1 MTGNGEGGTCVYGFF
16 SQISAWISEPF
27 NALSYTYSSQP
38 LLFALLLG
46 IIGAVAPCQ
55 LTGNI
60 SAITFYGSRTLQ
72 SRTDWM
78 DVGAFILG
86 KVAAFTLL
94 GVFAWGFG
102 KAFQDQIIDYFPAI
116 RKAIGPIIVAGGL
129 VMLGV
134 FKMKWLNRL
143 TAKIPQPLRK
153 GMTGSFLMGVMFS
166 IAFCPT
172 MFVLFFL
179 SLIPTVISTS
189 YGLILPAVFGVATSL
204 PILIVLGVME
214 YLHVDRRS
222 MKTGRKIGSIVQKA
236 AGALLVVFGVLDTV
250 TYWTI

>member
-1 MTGNGEGGTCVYGFF
+1 MYGFF

-86 KVAAFTLL
+86 KVVVFTLL
-94 GVFAWGFG
+94 GLFAWGFG

-116 RKAIGPIIVAGGL
+116 RKAIGPIIVVGGL

-134 FKMKWLNRL
+134 LKMKWLNRL

-153 GMTGSFLMGVMFS
+153 GRTGSFLMGVMFS
-166 IAFCPT
+166 ISFCPT

-189 YGLILPAVFGVATSL
+189 YGLILPAVFGLATSL

-214 YLHVDRRS
+214 YLHLDQRS
-222 MKTGRKIGSIVQKA
+222 MKTGRKIGSIVQKT
-236 AGALLVVFGVLDTV
+236 AGVLLVVFGLLDTV

>member
-1 MTGNGEGGTCVYGFF
+1 MYGFF

-143 TAKIPQPLRK
+143 TAIHNR
-153 GMTGSFLMGVMFS
+153 
-166 IAFCPT
+166 
-172 MFVLFFL
+172 
-179 SLIPTVISTS
+179 
-189 YGLILPAVFGVATSL
+189 
-204 PILIVLGVME
+204 
-214 YLHVDRRS
+214 
-222 MKTGRKIGSIVQKA
+222 
-236 AGALLVVFGVLDTV
+236 
-250 TYWTI
+250 

>member
-1 MTGNGEGGTCVYGFF
+1 
-16 SQISAWISEPF
+16 
-27 NALSYTYSSQP
+27 
-38 LLFALLLG
+38 
-46 IIGAVAPCQ
+46 
-55 LTGNI
+55 
-60 SAITFYGSRTLQ
+60 
-72 SRTDWM
+72 
-78 DVGAFILG
+78 
-86 KVAAFTLL
+86 
-94 GVFAWGFG
+94 
-102 KAFQDQIIDYFPAI
+102 
-116 RKAIGPIIVAGGL
+116 
-129 VMLGV
+129 
-134 FKMKWLNRL
+134 
-143 TAKIPQPLRK
+143 
-153 GMTGSFLMGVMFS
+153 MGVMFS

>member
-1 MTGNGEGGTCVYGFF
+1 MYGLF
-16 SQISAWISEPF
+16 SQISAWISGPF
-27 NALSYTYSSQP
+27 NTLSYTYSSQP

-60 SAITFYGSRTLQ
+60 SAITFYGSRTLR

-86 KVAAFTLL
+86 KVVAFTLL

-102 KAFQDQIIDYFPAI
+102 RAFQDQVIEYFPAI
-116 RKAIGPIIVAGGL
+116 RKAIGPIIVLGGL

-143 TAKIPQPLRK
+143 TARIPQPLRK
-153 GMTGSFLMGVMFS
+153 GRTGSFMMGAMFS

-204 PILIVLGVME
+204 PILIVLGIME
-214 YLHVDRRS
+214 FLHLGGS
-222 MKTGRKIGSIVQKA
+222 AIKTGRKIGSIVQKT
-236 AGALLVVFGVLDTV
+236 AGMLLVVFGLLDTV